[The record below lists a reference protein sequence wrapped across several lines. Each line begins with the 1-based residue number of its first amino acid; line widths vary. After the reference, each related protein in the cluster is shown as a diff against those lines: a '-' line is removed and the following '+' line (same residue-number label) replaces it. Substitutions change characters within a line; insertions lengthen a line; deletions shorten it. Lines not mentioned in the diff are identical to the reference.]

1 MSTPESTTTSE
12 PRIKSKISFSVESLL
27 SPKNTTSPTVQHL
40 HLQQLQHLQ
49 HSQQFNLNSE
59 SDRESICDDTEGDPD
74 PDIDAD
80 GIEEDEHIEVDE
92 VDSRGSSPGGNRH
105 GDSQLVV
112 PQPLHPTV
120 SRGLFAGHPQWPFS
134 WVNPASMHMQASPQF
149 SIFAARVPGMGEA
162 TPTSPVVRC
171 ALRKHKPN
179 RKPRTP
185 FTTQQLLALEKKFRD
200 KQYLSI
206 AERAEFSSS
215 LRLTETQVK
224 IWFQNRRAKAK
235 RLQEA
240 EIEKLRLSARPLLAP
255 TFGLFPGAPPSHM
268 MSHPFFAAM
277 GHRAPQFS
285 FAGAQGHPIM
295 SVPQSVTKY

>member
-1 MSTPESTTTSE
+1 MSSQESTITEAS
-12 PRIKSKISFSVESLL
+12 IKSKISFSVESLL
-27 SPKNTTSPTVQHL
+27 SSKEEKSTCG
-40 HLQQLQHLQ
+40 
-49 HSQQFNLNSE
+49 E
-59 SDRESICDDTEGDPD
+59 SDSD
-74 PDIDAD
+74 
-80 GIEEDEHIEVDE
+80 EDEHIEVDD
-92 VDSRGSSPGGNRH
+92 VDSRESNSPVA
-105 GDSQLVV
+105 SPLVV
-112 PQPLHPTV
+112 PQPLHPTM
-120 SRGLFAGHPQWPFS
+120 SRGLFTGHPQWPFS
-134 WVNPASMHMQASPQF
+134 WVNPAAMYRSSSPQAG
-149 SIFAARVPGMGEA
+149 IPGLG
-162 TPTSPVVRC
+162 TSPPAPPVVRC

-240 EIEKLRLSARPLLAP
+240 EIEKLRLSARPLLPP
-255 TFGLFPGAPPSHM
+255 TFGLFPGAPHGHM

-277 GHRAPQFS
+277 GHRPPHLSFGPQGS
-285 FAGAQGHPIM
+285 AMMNLPH
-295 SVPQSVTKY
+295 